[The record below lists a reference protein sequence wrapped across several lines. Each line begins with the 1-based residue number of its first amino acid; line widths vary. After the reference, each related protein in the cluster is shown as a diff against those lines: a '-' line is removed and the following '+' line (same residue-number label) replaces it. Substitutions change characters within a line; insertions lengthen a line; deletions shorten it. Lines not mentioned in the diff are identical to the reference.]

1 MRLARLYAPDLP
13 NLVVVSFLP
22 HLSARWASDLGAAPF
37 DLIVK
42 WLGEHSAAEGLR
54 VHGWSLTPQALRMVA
69 TPAHRQS
76 LARTIQ
82 GVGRR
87 LSAHVGG
94 GSAYAGRYRSTL
106 IEPGLWVL
114 PCLIWVESAPTR
126 DGYAPDPAGWRWSS
140 ASTHTG
146 LSGPGCAFL
155 NYHHDYWSFGNT
167 PFDRQARYKERL
179 QAGLSG
185 EQTQTIETAV
195 RGQWALGSE
204 RFSSGLAGIATRRV
218 RPAPRGRPRKTGA
231 LEIDSKADA
240 GAN

>member
-13 NLVVVSFLP
+13 NLVVVTFLP
-22 HLSARWASDLGAAPF
+22 HLSTRWAADLGAAPF

-42 WLGEHSAAEGLR
+42 WLADHSSAEGVR
-54 VHGWSLTPQALRMVA
+54 VHGWSLTPQALRLVA
-69 TPAHRQS
+69 TPLQRQS

-87 LSAHVGG
+87 LAVQVGG

-106 IEPGLWVL
+106 IEPGRWVL

-126 DGYAPDPAGWRWSS
+126 DGFAPEPASWRWSS

-146 LSGPGCAFL
+146 LSGKGWPFL
-155 NYHHDYWSFGNT
+155 SHHYDYWSLGNT
-167 PFDRQARYKERL
+167 PFDRQARYKESL
-179 QAGLSG
+179 QAGLSI
-185 EQTQTIETAV
+185 EQSETIEAAV

-204 RFSSGLAGIATRRV
+204 SFATGLVETATRRAL
-218 RPAPRGRPRKTGA
+218 PAARGRPRKNKAQA
-231 LEIDSKADA
+231 LDPK
-240 GAN
+240 